1 MLAVHTSL
9 KMIREIN
16 SIENIYN
23 LKIPFCFCFCFPEN
37 LKTLLYFV
45 PQPPSLKQ
53 TADYKCKETNR
64 KKADHDL
71 AGLTVQVVTACM
83 GDAAIH
89 ARKHEV

>member
-1 MLAVHTSL
+1 
-9 KMIREIN
+9 MIREIN

>member
-1 MLAVHTSL
+1 MAVHTSL

-23 LKIPFCFCFCFPEN
+23 LKIPFFFFFSEN

-64 KKADHDL
+64 KKAEHDL